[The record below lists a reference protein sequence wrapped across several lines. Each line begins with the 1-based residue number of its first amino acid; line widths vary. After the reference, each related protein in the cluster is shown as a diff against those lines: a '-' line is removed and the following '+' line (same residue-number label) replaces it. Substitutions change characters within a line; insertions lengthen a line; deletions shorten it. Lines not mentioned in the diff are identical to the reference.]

1 MNKLIEGFYITVFF
15 ILPTLTLGCA
25 TPHHYPPIKNVS
37 VPDKKVTSTFEGEE
51 TTSETNVVKGGLG
64 YSFDLSYKDLNLS
77 EYQVP
82 VEIRKF
88 GQVKKV
94 DVKEFFPIVKLR
106 FTPITGKLIFIE
118 GLKVYEGVKSSNP
131 RFPCYE
137 DLQILKNSI
146 ETKYPSLKKYLP
158 FVAKYNKDTLGYG
171 YAPRIETKTSYTSPR
186 GRYIEIQCLKSEQ
199 LSTLHIKYEDY
210 DIRKILIPEHD
221 TFVKQKE
228 KEILDQK
235 GIDLDK
241 L

>member
-25 TPHHYPPIKNVS
+25 TPHHYPPNKNVS

-51 TTSETNVVKGGLG
+51 ITSETNVVKGGLG

>member
-25 TPHHYPPIKNVS
+25 TPHHYPPNKNVS

-51 TTSETNVVKGGLG
+51 ITSETNVVRGGLG
-64 YSFDLSYKDLNLS
+64 YLFDLSYKDLNLS

-235 GIDLDK
+235 GIDIDK